1 MALDTINDVLVSKFS
16 PLVVHNTTLN
26 MIFSIAYG
34 LELHNA
40 ISFFTID
47 VILYQLNFLMSYNV
61 QTTNLTFVD
70 KV

>member
-1 MALDTINDVLVSKFS
+1 MALDTINNVLVFKFS

-26 MIFSIAYG
+26 MIFSNAYG

-47 VILYQLNFLMSYNV
+47 VILYQLKFLMSYNV
-61 QTTNLTFVD
+61 QSTNLTFVG
-70 KV
+70 KI